1 MRYQSALALLL
12 CLLFAAC
19 KKTTESPQGS
29 TTPTSDFRSDVVGE
43 YRLTYREITYWHP
56 DMKPKDTTE
65 TSLTDD
71 VTISY
76 SISDS
81 TQVTNSY
88 NYRDTLVAA
97 IKFTWHTSGKV
108 ELYGM
113 LDSTHLSGKGRYSDG
128 LFINK
133 DSIAYYKSES
143 GVSFDWRAYIN
154 GRRK

>member
-1 MRYQSALALLL
+1 MRYIPLLALLL
-12 CLLFAAC
+12 VAFAAC
-19 KKTTESPQGS
+19 KKTTESPQAS
-29 TTPTSDFRSDVVGE
+29 TTPTSDFRSDIVGE
-43 YRLTYREITYWHP
+43 YRLTLKEIHISHP

-81 TQVTNSY
+81 TRINSMSY
-88 NYRDTLVAA
+88 LDTVLPA
-97 IKFTWHTSGKV
+97 ITFKWHSTGKTDTF
-108 ELYGM
+108 GM
-113 LDSTHLSGKGRYSDG
+113 LAPDHLCGDGSYSQG
-128 LFINK
+128 WIINK
-133 DSIAYYKSES
+133 DSISYYKSES